1 MKKILVFVTLLIF
14 MGLLGCSLST
24 TKETT
29 TPPNSSSSTISD
41 ELTSTNT
48 THLDT
53 TTTYINQD
61 TTTDITTEVT
71 VPTTI
76 TTATTSVIETTTTVT
91 YDRFQNIYLYSIN
104 DFHGGAYLNIDAF
117 ANINAEIKYM
127 KNNYDH
133 VIAVTNGDMLQGTAI
148 SNYYYGRPLIEA
160 MNIGD
165 WDGFTIGNHEFDWGI
180 EKIEEYKDDNQENG
194 EADFPILAANIVY
207 TDTQE
212 PLDFTTPYF
221 ISEVNGVRVGV
232 IGVIGNVMG
241 SIAASRVENIT
252 FLDPVTVIEDYAYHL
267 RTMEAVDIIA
277 VYLHYGSGMEYGS
290 FGMNYNLAQLS
301 GNSRVD
307 IVFNG
312 HTHKTESGVIERPG
326 SDLYYAQTS
335 ANQYSLMSRMLIN
348 YDSLTKEIQS
358 VTIKTHNLSSLS
370 NYDNETADMLQVFSS
385 ETNYVSYVSQVLAYA
400 EYDFDRYDLGQWGAS
415 VIRDYVGIDIGAV
428 NYGGFR
434 VSMEKGNVTM
444 GEMITIYPFDN
455 VIKTSRMTGMQI
467 RDFNLEN
474 PYDTV
479 FDDSLSSDG
488 YTVYINGSP
497 IVLDQYYTVG
507 AVDYIFDNTDFDF
520 LLGEDITYTGQFMRD
535 LLVEDL
541 MNSESPFNPYNGS
554 SYPNN

>member
-29 TPPNSSSSTISD
+29 TPSNSSSSTVSD

-76 TTATTSVIETTTTVT
+76 MTATTSVIETTTTVT

-148 SNYYYGRPLIEA
+148 SNYYYGKPLIEA
-160 MNIGD
+160 MNIGG

-180 EKIEEYKDDNQENG
+180 EKIEEYKDGNQENG

-221 ISEVNGVRVGV
+221 ISEVNGVKVGV

-290 FGMNYNLAQLS
+290 FGTNYNLAQLS

-312 HTHKTESGVIERPG
+312 HTHKTESGVIERSG

-467 RDFNLEN
+467 RDFYLEN

-541 MNSESPFNPYNGS
+541 MNSVKKA
-554 SYPNN
+554 

>member
-1 MKKILVFVTLLIF
+1 MKKILIFVTLLIF

-24 TKETT
+24 TVESTT
-29 TPPNSSSSTISD
+29 STNSASSTISD
-41 ELTSTNT
+41 ELTSTIPT
-48 THLDT
+48 SLDT

-61 TTTDITTEVT
+61 TTTDTTTGITTEVT

-91 YDRFQNIYLYSIN
+91 YDRFQNVYLYSIN
-104 DFHGGAYLNIDAF
+104 DFHGGAYLDIEAF

-127 KNNYDH
+127 KNNNDH
-133 VIAVTNGDMLQGTAI
+133 VIAVANGDMLQGTAI
-148 SNYYYGRPLIEA
+148 SNYYYGKPLIEA
-160 MNIGD
+160 MNIGG

-180 EKIEEYKDDNQENG
+180 EKIEEYKDGNQQNG

-207 TDTQE
+207 TDTAE
-212 PLDFTTPYF
+212 PLDFTIPYF
-221 ISEVNGVRVGV
+221 ISEANGVRVGV
-232 IGVIGNVMG
+232 IGVIGNVME

-252 FLDPVTVIEDYAYHL
+252 FLDPIDVIEDYAYHL
-267 RTMEAVDIIA
+267 RTMEDVDIIA
-277 VYLHYGSGMEYGS
+277 VYIHYGSS
-290 FGMNYNLAQLS
+290 INYSIAELS
-301 GNSRVD
+301 GEARVD

-312 HTHKTESGVIERPG
+312 HSHQTESGVIERAG
-326 SDLYYAQTS
+326 SDLYFAQTS

-358 VTIKTHNLSSLS
+358 VTIKTHNLSSLA
-370 NYDNETADMLQVFSS
+370 NYDNETAAMLQVFAN
-385 ETNYVSYVSQVLAYA
+385 ETNYVAYVSQILAYA
-400 EYDFDRYDLGQWGAS
+400 EDDFDRYDLGQWGAS
-415 VIRDYVGIDIGAV
+415 VIRDYLGIDIGAV

-434 VSMEKGNVTM
+434 VSMERGNVTM

-467 RDFNLEN
+467 RDFYLDN
-474 PYDTV
+474 PYDTA
-479 FDDSLSSDG
+479 FDDSLSTDG

-507 AVDYIFDNTDFDF
+507 AVDYIFDKTDYDF
-520 LLGEDITYTGQFMRD
+520 LLGEDITYTGKFMRD

-541 MNSESPFNPYNGS
+541 LNSTSPFNPYNGS

>member
-29 TPPNSSSSTISD
+29 TLPNSSSSTISD
-41 ELTSTNT
+41 ELTSTNST
-48 THLDT
+48 NLDT

-91 YDRFQNIYLYSIN
+91 YDRFQDIYLYSIN

-148 SNYYYGRPLIEA
+148 SNYYYGKPLIEA
-160 MNIGD
+160 MNIGG

-180 EKIEEYKDDNQENG
+180 EKIEEYKDGNQENG

-252 FLDPVTVIEDYAYHL
+252 FLDPIDVIEDYAYHL

-290 FGMNYNLAQLS
+290 FGTNYNLAQLS

-312 HTHKTESGVIERPG
+312 HTHQTESGVIERPG

-467 RDFNLEN
+467 RDFYLEN

>member
-29 TPPNSSSSTISD
+29 TPSNSSSSTVSD
-41 ELTSTNT
+41 ELTSTIT

-76 TTATTSVIETTTTVT
+76 TTATTSVIETTTTIT
-91 YDRFQNIYLYSIN
+91 YDRFQDIYLYSIN

-133 VIAVTNGDMLQGTAI
+133 VIAVANGDMLQGTAI
-148 SNYYYGRPLIEA
+148 SNYYYGKPLIEA
-160 MNIGD
+160 MNIGG

-180 EKIEEYKDDNQENG
+180 EKIEEYKDGNQENG

-221 ISEVNGVRVGV
+221 ISEVNGVKVGV

-290 FGMNYNLAQLS
+290 FGTNYNLAQLS

-312 HTHKTESGVIERPG
+312 HTHKTESGVIERSG

-467 RDFNLEN
+467 RDFYLEN

>member
-29 TPPNSSSSTISD
+29 TPSNSSSSTVSD

-148 SNYYYGRPLIEA
+148 SNYYYGKPLIEA
-160 MNIGD
+160 MNIGG

-180 EKIEEYKDDNQENG
+180 EKIEEYKDGNQENG

-221 ISEVNGVRVGV
+221 ISEVNGVKVGV

-290 FGMNYNLAQLS
+290 FGTNYNLAQLS

-312 HTHKTESGVIERPG
+312 HTHKTESGVIERSG

-467 RDFNLEN
+467 RDFYLEN

>member
-29 TPPNSSSSTISD
+29 TPSNSSSSTVSD

-148 SNYYYGRPLIEA
+148 SNYYYGKPLIEA
-160 MNIGD
+160 MNIGG
-165 WDGFTIGNHEFDWGI
+165 WDGFTIGNHEFDWGM
-180 EKIEEYKDDNQENG
+180 EKIEEYKDGNQENG

-221 ISEVNGVRVGV
+221 ISEVNGVKVGV

-290 FGMNYNLAQLS
+290 FGTNYNLAQLS

-312 HTHKTESGVIERPG
+312 HTHKTESGVIERSG

-467 RDFNLEN
+467 RDFYLEN